1 MGGLNVEVSVLR
13 AWLQKAHDQH
23 DEHND
28 HEKTDQPVAQHSK
41 SQRHSQR
48 HECLLS
54 FRLNIVVRN
63 EPDGEQSPKPGG
75 SRTPKGGSARA
86 EVNRVG

>member
-1 MGGLNVEVSVLR
+1 MVAARDPGLTVSR
-13 AWLQKAHDQH
+13 HA
-23 DEHND
+23 
-28 HEKTDQPVAQHSK
+28 KTDQPVAQHSK
-41 SQRHSQR
+41 SQR